1 MKEINSSF
9 SKFINNFANKHGG
22 VGKEVSLKLHQDFRN
37 GLTKQNLIDLSSDS
51 FKDLD
56 FVFKIDENN
65 IPCEC
70 ISFTRG
76 ETDYLS
82 KDATRQINCSKHA
95 RSALASSIKSGKKV
109 DGRFSVMKMIDFL
122 KELLRISLTDES
134 IGKSYNIKQIPLPFS
149 ESSDD
154 LDNEFEFCKRF
165 MERYPNEELTKRT
178 KQFYIAGVKTYAE
191 KVRKDSSSFLSEH
204 E

>member
-9 SKFINNFANKHGG
+9 SKFIEDFANKHGG
-22 VGKEVSLKLHQDFRN
+22 IGKEVSLKLHQDFRN

-56 FVFKIDENN
+56 FVFEVDENN
-65 IPCEC
+65 MPCEC

-82 KDATRQINCSKHA
+82 KDATRQINCSKYA

-109 DGRFSVMKMIDFL
+109 DGRFSVMKMINFL

-134 IGKSYNIKQIPLPFS
+134 IEKSHNTEQMPLPLS
-149 ESSDD
+149 QLPDD
-154 LDNEFEFCKRF
+154 LNNQFKLCDRF
-165 MERYPNEELTKRT
+165 MKRYPNEELYKETQR
-178 KQFYIAGVKTYAE
+178 FYIAKVKTYAE
-191 KVRKDSSSFLSEH
+191 KVLKDSSLF
-204 E
+204 

>member
-56 FVFKIDENN
+56 FVFQIDENN

-82 KDATRQINCSKHA
+82 KDATRQINCSKYA